1 LLKCSQSNDDTLLLL
16 LKERVEPLGID
27 FTGIAVSL
35 PPAVNKAGQAIR
47 SFDSAP
53 RCEQARQAKIAD
65 GLLEKFGR
73 YDNIIA

>member
-1 LLKCSQSNDDTLLLL
+1 M
-16 LKERVEPLGID
+16 D